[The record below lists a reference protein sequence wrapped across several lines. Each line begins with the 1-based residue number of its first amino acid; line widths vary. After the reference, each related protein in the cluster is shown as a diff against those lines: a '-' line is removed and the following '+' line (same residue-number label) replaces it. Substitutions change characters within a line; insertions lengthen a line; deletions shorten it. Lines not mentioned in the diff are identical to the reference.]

1 MVNLEKGITLVDWK
15 YLNHVMRVRRYGQL
29 SKTERINV
37 HSNNGNWQHN
47 DAFLYAYLESSLKCL
62 CCEWQ

>member
-15 YLNHVMRVRRYGQL
+15 YLNHMMRVRRYGQL

-47 DAFLYAYLESSLKCL
+47 DAFCTPV
-62 CCEWQ
+62 